1 MTSAR
6 PTFGEFLGAATRHLA
21 AAAAQPPSVTPGRD
35 ASEQA
40 AGLARLSAVLMH
52 YTSDLTR
59 TINELPGQHLS
70 GLGPWDRAA
79 LRAHDALTSACRAL
93 AQEDRTDRPVESVSS
108 PAARSL
114 HAAARSLAAGRDLL
128 QGHFSTEPSGAR
140 LYRSGWSPAI
150 TSPSVSRAL
159 LTEVA
164 SLALQAAAAGEE
176 FVSKPAGDL
185 RTDSTRSRLSIAYYW
200 LSQPET
206 FISAAERTQP
216 SDGNSREVLHAV
228 PKNVMPVRLSVE
240 GAQSVHELCAAVIT
254 TAERTRAAAWD
265 AASAGP
271 NSTAICS
278 RSWYRVAAAS
288 TVTSH
293 HCHLLYSA
301 LAERTTAEQDRE
313 LSDILTRAASR
324 ADRAREYW
332 LDSARE
338 FRDIATDIHNYISPA
353 AAEAGDLALWT
364 GKLAYA
370 DADWNLSIGPGQ
382 PVRPA
387 AGLAPQMADVPG
399 VVAAV
404 HEASDALGTLATA
417 NLEQARQAVRGRRL
431 LVATRS
437 LPEKYDIPL
446 RYSEPPEPYAASLIA
461 CCHDTAQ
468 NAGRLAESGSE
479 IAARVGSPSRTLVAL
494 RAAAREQPES
504 RPSADPGWGARAE
517 EEASNIG
524 PVESQLRGLG
534 IEDVRHLWRATAIDR
549 AAEQVVRQATA
560 DHASRV
566 PANSPRVSSDKQ
578 AALAP
583 ATVAAREARAPVPD
597 LEAEP

>member
-1 MTSAR
+1 MTPAR
-6 PTFGEFLGAATRHLA
+6 PTCGDFVRAASTDLA

-40 AGLARLSAVLMH
+40 AGLARLSRVLTR

-59 TINELPGQHLS
+59 MINELPDEHLS

-79 LRAHDALTSACRAL
+79 LRTHDALTSACRAL
-93 AQEDRTDRPVESVSS
+93 AQDERAARAIGPVSC

-128 QGHFSTEPSGAR
+128 QGHFTIEPSGAR

-150 TSPSVSRAL
+150 TSPGVCRAL

-164 SLALQAAAAGEE
+164 ALAQQAAAAGNELA
-176 FVSKPAGDL
+176 SKPPGDL
-185 RTDSTRSRLSIAYYW
+185 RADSTRSRLSIACYW
-200 LSQPET
+200 LNQPAT
-206 FISAAERTQP
+206 FTSAAERAEP
-216 SDGNSREVLHAV
+216 GGGNAREVLHAV
-228 PKNVMPVRLSVE
+228 PENVMPVRPSPQS
-240 GAQSVHELCAAVIT
+240 ARSVHELCAAVIT
-254 TAERTRAAAWD
+254 TAERARAAAWH
-265 AASAGP
+265 AASAEP
-271 NSTAICS
+271 TSTAICS
-278 RSWYRVAAAS
+278 ISWYRIAAAS
-288 TVTSH
+288 TVSSH

-301 LAERTTAEQDRE
+301 LAERAAAEQVGE
-313 LSDILTRAASR
+313 LSAILTRAASQ
-324 ADRAREYW
+324 ADQAREYW

-338 FRDIATDIHNYISPA
+338 FRDIATDVQNYISPA
-353 AAEAGDLALWT
+353 AAEATDLALWT

-370 DADWNLSIGPGQ
+370 DTDWTLSIGPGQ
-382 PVRPA
+382 PVRAA
-387 AGLAPQMADVPG
+387 AGLAPKIADVPG

-417 NLEQARQAVRGRRL
+417 NLEQAGQAVRGRRL

-446 RYSEPPEPYAASLIA
+446 RYSEPPEPYAASLVA

-468 NAGRLAESGSE
+468 KAGQVAETGSE
-479 IAARVGSPSRTLVAL
+479 IAARVGAPSRTLVAL
-494 RAAAREQPES
+494 RAAAREQPER
-504 RPSADPGWGARAE
+504 RPAADPGRGARTAE
-517 EEASNIG
+517 EVSGIG
-524 PVESQLRGLG
+524 PVESRLRGLG

-549 AAEQVVRQATA
+549 AAEQVVREATA
-560 DHASRV
+560 DHESRA
-566 PANSPRVSSDKQ
+566 PANSPRVSSDRQ
-578 AALAP
+578 AALAS
-583 ATVAAREARAPVPD
+583 ATVAAREARPPLPD